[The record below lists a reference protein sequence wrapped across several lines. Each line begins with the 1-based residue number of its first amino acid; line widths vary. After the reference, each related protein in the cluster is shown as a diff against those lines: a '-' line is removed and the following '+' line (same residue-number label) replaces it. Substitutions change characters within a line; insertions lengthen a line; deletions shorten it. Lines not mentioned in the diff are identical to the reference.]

1 MKKNSYVGM
10 DLGDRNHEVCVLN
23 DTGQVERRETV
34 MNTAEAIT
42 KCLSSLPKGT
52 AVAIEAGTHSGWIS
66 RLLET
71 LGLHVVVAQ
80 PRKLRALWGRD
91 RKNDASDAELLA
103 RMLRADPQLLH
114 PIQHRSEQEQIDIMM
129 LRSRDVLVQTRT
141 KLINAARGFAKSLG
155 HRLPAADA
163 RGFAAKAR
171 RDLATVLQPALLP
184 LLDTVETLSTQIKAL
199 DRQIE
204 ELARARYPKTMR
216 LREVSGVGSLT
227 SLAFILTV
235 ADPAR
240 FRRSREVG
248 PYLGLVPKQDQSGS
262 LDKQLHITKAGDG
275 YLRRLLVGSAQY
287 ILGPFGPT
295 CGLRSFGL
303 RLAARGGKNAKR
315 RAVVAVARKLAV
327 LLHKLWVS
335 DAVYDPMR
343 GLDPVTVA
351 TLQGASPA

>member
-1 MKKNSYVGM
+1 MKKRSYVGM

-23 DTGQVERRETV
+23 EAGQVARRDTV
-34 MNTAEAIT
+34 VNTAEAIT
-42 KCLSSLPKGT
+42 NCFSGLPKGT

-66 RLLET
+66 RLLEQ
-71 LGLHVVVAQ
+71 LGMCAIVAQ

-114 PIQHRSEQEQIDIMM
+114 PITHRSEQAQIDILT
-129 LRSRDVLVQTRT
+129 LRSRDVLVQART
-141 KLINAARGFAKSLG
+141 KLVNAARGMVKSLG
-155 HRLPAADA
+155 HRLPVAST
-163 RGFAAKAR
+163 RYFATKAR
-171 RDLATVLQPALLP
+171 AAVPAELQPALFP
-184 LLDTVETLSTQIKAL
+184 LLDIVENLSAQIKAM

-204 ELARARYPKTMR
+204 ETAKERYPQTSR
-216 LREVSGVGSLT
+216 LREVTGVGALT
-227 SLAFILTV
+227 SLAFVLTV
-235 ADPAR
+235 ADPTR

-262 LDKQLHITKAGDG
+262 LDKQLHITKAGDS

-295 CGLRSFGL
+295 CGMRSFGQ

-335 DAVYDPMR
+335 EAAYDPTR
-343 GLDPVTVA
+343 GLDPETIAV
-351 TLQGASPA
+351 LQPQPA